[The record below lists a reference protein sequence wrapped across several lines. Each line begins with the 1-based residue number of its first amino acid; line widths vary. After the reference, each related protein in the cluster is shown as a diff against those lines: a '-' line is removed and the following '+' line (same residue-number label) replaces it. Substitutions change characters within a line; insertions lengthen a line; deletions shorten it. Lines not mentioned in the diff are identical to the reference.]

1 MADNDKQKQQDKRTF
16 HEVLKHFDTAM
27 LVTRSSDGVLRAR
40 PMAIARAEQGGDL
53 WFFTSV
59 DSAKV
64 GELLGDAHCAAVMQG
79 SSRYLS
85 LSGRA
90 ELVRDRGRIDEL
102 WRRAYEAWFE
112 HGKDDPSLALIHFI
126 AQEGEFWDASGTK
139 GLRYALEVARALWR
153 GGAVHT
159 GKLGGTNARVDL

>member
-1 MADNDKQKQQDKRTF
+1 MAENERQKQKDKQTL
-16 HEVLKHFDTAM
+16 HEILEHFDTAM

-40 PMAIARAEQGGDL
+40 PMAIARAEGDADL

-64 GELLGDAHCAAVMQG
+64 DELLGDAHCAAVMQG
-79 SSRYLS
+79 SLRYLS

-90 ELVRDRGRIDEL
+90 ELVRDRERIDAL
-102 WRRAYEAWFE
+102 WKRAYEAWFD
-112 HGKDDPSLALIHFI
+112 HGKDDPSLALIHFM
-126 AQEGEFWDASGTK
+126 AEEGEYWDSSGAK

-153 GGAVHT
+153 GDSVNT
-159 GKLGGTNARVDL
+159 RKLGETNARLHL